1 MPVYHYQ
8 AIDPR
13 GKKRKGFIEAE
24 DEREAKGKLRDQG
37 VMVTKLSAQGR
48 MGSKQNLSR
57 DQLLSFT
64 VMLSQLTNSGI
75 PLYESLLAIEEQ
87 SRLEAFHRIIASL
100 CEQVK
105 AGTPLSVAMNSFPA
119 SFDKLYTAMVG
130 AGEAAGALNIVL
142 ERLTQLLSKQV
153 KLRKTIKNAM
163 IYPALLGSFAVLAI
177 FMLLGFVVPSIEG
190 IFAERKLNGYTQ
202 FVIALSHFVR
212 EYFWIY
218 TPLLAL
224 LLFFLIRE
232 FRKPS
237 RKIWLEK
244 QYLKLPFISTLM
256 VQASVVRFA
265 RTMAT
270 LLEGG
275 LPLIEAL
282 RLSREVM
289 QNATL
294 EEEISRAEVKIVEGG
309 SLSSELKRSRYIPHL
324 VSRMV
329 AVGEE
334 SGKLVEMLTKVA
346 DMYEDNLEKTIE
358 QVMALM
364 QPVILIVM
372 GGIIGLVLLA
382 ILLPMTDISSLSTQ
396 M

>member
-8 AIDPR
+8 AIEPR

-24 DEREAKGKLRDQG
+24 DEKDAKLKLREQG
-37 VMVTKLSAQGR
+37 VMVTKLSAQGK
-48 MGSKQNLSR
+48 MGLRQNLSR

-64 VMLSQLTNSGI
+64 LMLSQLIDSGI
-75 PLYESLLAIEEQ
+75 PLYESLMAIEEQ
-87 SRLEAFHRIIASL
+87 SRLESYHRIIASL

-105 AGTPLSVAMNSFPA
+105 AGSPLSSAMNSFPE
-119 SFDKLYTAMVG
+119 SFDKLYTSMIG

-142 ERLTQLLSKQV
+142 ERLSQLLTKQV
-153 KLRKTIKNAM
+153 KLRKSLKNAM
-163 IYPALLGSFAVLAI
+163 IYPALLGSFAIAAI

-190 IFAERKLNGYTQ
+190 IFSERKLNGYTL
-202 FVIALSHFVR
+202 FVISLSHYVR
-212 EYFWIY
+212 AYFWVY
-218 TPLLAL
+218 LPLLAL
-224 LLFFLIRE
+224 IVFLIVRE
-232 FRKPS
+232 LRKP
-237 RKIWLEK
+237 RGKLWLEK
-244 QYLKLPFISTLM
+244 LSLRLPFISHL
-256 VQASVVRFA
+256 VIQASIVRLS
-265 RTMAT
+265 RTLAT

-282 RLSREVM
+282 HLSREVM

-294 EEEISRAEVKIVEGG
+294 EDEVARAEVKIVEGG
-309 SLSSELKRSRYIPHL
+309 SLSNELKRSRYIPQM

-372 GGIIGLVLLA
+372 GVIIGMVLLA
-382 ILLPMTDISSLSTQ
+382 ILLPMTDISSLSMQ